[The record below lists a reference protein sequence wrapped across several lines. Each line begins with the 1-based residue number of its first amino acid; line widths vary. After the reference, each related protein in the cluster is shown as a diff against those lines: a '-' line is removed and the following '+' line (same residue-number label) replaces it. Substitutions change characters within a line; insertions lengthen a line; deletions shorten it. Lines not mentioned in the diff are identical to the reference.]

1 MKVKYYVN
9 PFTTQHLCGVGIGF
23 DDYKEAVELAK
34 SEAKEYGSA
43 TIDKMVWNGPKLVKK
58 ETLVLK
64 SDGSF
69 YVM

>member
-9 PFTTQHLCGVGIGF
+9 PFTTQHLCEVGIGF
-23 DDYKEAVELAK
+23 DDYKEAVKLAK
-34 SEAKEYGSA
+34 SEAKEYGKA
-43 TIDKMVWNGPKLVKK
+43 IIDKMVWKDSKLIKK